1 MDEQNRPPQPSKS
14 PEPPYQK
21 PKPQPNMQDT
31 RTLKVA
37 QNLAM
42 VASLAGPVSIFIG
55 GVFLSTAGLV
65 CAIVALYKLNGLA
78 KKNSDFAM
86 AVKRLKRVC
95 ITAIVI
101 CGIALV
107 LNAISAYLM
116 YPMVLEA
123 LESGDY
129 GNLGSN
135 LGTSPDAPKGSS
147 TWG

>member
-1 MDEQNRPPQPSKS
+1 MDEQNRPPQPSKL
-14 PEPPYQK
+14 PEPPNQT
-21 PKPQPNMQDT
+21 PKPQPNMQDV
-31 RTLKVA
+31 RSLKVA

-55 GVFLSTAGLV
+55 GVFLSTVGLV
-65 CAIVALYKLNGLA
+65 CAIVGLNKLNGLA
-78 KKNSDFAM
+78 KKNSDFVL

-123 LESGDY
+123 IESGDY
-129 GNLGSN
+129 GSLGSN
-135 LGTSPDAPKGSS
+135 PGATPDASKGSS